1 MLYIYLIH
9 FFLLR
14 SIPLYEYI
22 TASISLILLLL
33 HISLMALSVV
43 EGLNEKAL
51 GDIAT
56 AWEVV
61 S

>member
-9 FFLLR
+9 FFLLS
-14 SIPLYEYI
+14 SIPLDEYI
-22 TASISLILLLL
+22 TAYISLVLLL
-33 HISLMALSVV
+33 HISLTALSVV

-51 GDIAT
+51 GGIAT
-56 AWEVV
+56 AWDVV

>member
-1 MLYIYLIH
+1 MLYIYLIN

-51 GDIAT
+51 GAIAT

>member
-9 FFLLR
+9 FFLLS
-14 SIPLYEYI
+14 SIPLDEYI
-22 TASISLILLLL
+22 TAYISLVLLL
-33 HISLMALSVV
+33 HISLTALSVV

-51 GDIAT
+51 GVIAT
-56 AWEVV
+56 AWDVV